1 MGVKTSTVS
10 NVADVFLTLP
20 REEQEEI
27 FHIGAT
33 FRLLDLR
40 KRLSRAQENVERF
53 ETKYSMTLEELESK
67 GLPEDADYEMH
78 EDYIEWHYW
87 ARVREKT
94 QNTLDVLMGFSK
106 QTCRAAGKQASLLRN
121 LPGRCDEADTPKTGS
136 LS

>member
-1 MGVKTSTVS
+1 MGVKTPIVS

-27 FHIGAT
+27 FNIGAT

-40 KRLSRAQENVERF
+40 KRLSHAQENVKRF

-67 GLPEDADYEMH
+67 GLPEDAGYEMH

-87 ARVREKT
+87 AKVREKT
-94 QNTLDVLMGFSK
+94 QNTLGVLMSFSK
-106 QTCRAAGKQASLLRN
+106 EHELR
-121 LPGRCDEADTPKTGS
+121 R
-136 LS
+136 